1 MFSREYAGKKS
12 WKGVGYIERALYSYR
27 SYLRNVSGYRRY
39 IYIHGLLEFVRLSFP
54 FAHRVYFSY
63 DILLQFSTVRDHL
76 ARRIHHQDFI
86 VYDITFLRKSSTN
99 GVIHETPCTRYARYH
114 VRRLAHES
122 AMDLVA
128 RGIEDVRAAYKKQ
141 ENSRGVGW
149 PRRGKGGE
157 RRRSTLVAYIFYGAI
172 TGNPYLRFVQFCPSV
187 QPSLFPTFFSSPP
200 LCLRVYA
207 RLTLSP
213 SALERFA
220 NDYL

>member
-1 MFSREYAGKKS
+1 MEDCTFLVKRMNSIVTWTTPLSPLPLFFFFFYGTKNSPLIRTMFSREYAGKKS

-99 GVIHETPCTRYARYH
+99 GVIHETPCTRYARYRIMC
-114 VRRLAHES
+114 VDSRMNPRWISSLEGS
-122 AMDLVA
+122 KTSVP
-128 RGIEDVRAAYKKQ
+128 RIKSKKIR
-141 ENSRGVGW
+141 EGWVGH
-149 PRRGKGGE
+149 GGGRE
-157 RRRSTLVAYIFYGAI
+157 EKEEGRRS
-172 TGNPYLRFVQFCPSV
+172 
-187 QPSLFPTFFSSPP
+187 
-200 LCLRVYA
+200 
-207 RLTLSP
+207 
-213 SALERFA
+213 
-220 NDYL
+220 